1 MEIILAL
8 CLGVTLSAA
17 SGFRIF
23 LPPLALSLTAMYG
36 DLELSSGFQWVGTP
50 PTAIAL
56 GIATVVE
63 ILAYYIPVV
72 DNLLDT
78 IEIPTAIAI
87 GTLLTAANLGDVDPL
102 LQWGLAAIAG
112 GGTAGII
119 ETFTAM
125 TRVASTGMTGGTGN
139 FLVATTEA
147 LSSGVLSI
155 LALTILPVAVALV
168 IGLLVLVA
176 IKLPKFIRAWKR
188 RRSKSTVTKQ

>member
-1 MEIILAL
+1 MVKMEIILAL

-17 SGFRIF
+17 SGFRLF
-23 LPPLALSLTAMYG
+23 VPPLALSLAALYG
-36 DLELSSGFQWVGTP
+36 DLELSSGFSWVGTY

-78 IEIPTAIAI
+78 VEIPTAVAI
-87 GTLLTAANLGDVDPL
+87 GTLLTAANLGDVNPL
-102 LQWGLAAIAG
+102 LQWSLAAIAG

-139 FLVATTEA
+139 FLVATAEA

-155 LALTILPVAVALV
+155 LALTILPLGVALV
-168 IGLLVLVA
+168 IALLILA
-176 IKLPKFIRAWKR
+176 IVKLPKFVRSWR
-188 RRSKSTVTKQ
+188 RKRSKST

>member
-17 SGFRIF
+17 SGFRLF
-23 LPPLALSLTAMYG
+23 LPPLALSLTALYG
-36 DLELSSGFQWVGTP
+36 DLELSSGFQWVGTY

-78 IEIPTAIAI
+78 IEIPTAVGI
-87 GTLLTAANLGDVDPL
+87 GTLLTAANLGDVNPL
-102 LQWGLAAIAG
+102 LQWSLAAIAG

-125 TRVASTGMTGGTGN
+125 TRMASTGMTGGTGN
-139 FLVATTEA
+139 FLVATAEA

-155 LALTILPVAVALV
+155 LALTILPIATALV
-168 IGLLVLVA
+168 IGLLILA
-176 IKLPKFIRAWKR
+176 IVKLPKLVRSWRRKR
-188 RRSKSTVTKQ
+188 SRSS

>member
-17 SGFRIF
+17 SGFRLF
-23 LPPLALSLTAMYG
+23 LPPLALSLTALYG
-36 DLELSSGFQWVGTP
+36 DLELSSGFQWVGTY

-56 GIATVVE
+56 SIATVAE

-78 IEIPTAIAI
+78 IEIPTAVGI
-87 GTLLTAANLGDVDPL
+87 GTLLTAANLGDVNPL
-102 LQWGLAAIAG
+102 LQWSLAAIAG

-168 IGLLVLVA
+168 IGLLIFA
-176 IKLPKFIRAWKR
+176 IIRLPKIIKSWRRKR
-188 RRSKSTVTKQ
+188 QENTIDS

>member
-17 SGFRIF
+17 SGFRLF
-23 LPPLALSLTAMYG
+23 VPPLALSLAALYG
-36 DLELSSGFQWVGTP
+36 DLELSSGFSWVGTY

-78 IEIPTAIAI
+78 VEIPTAVAI
-87 GTLLTAANLGDVDPL
+87 GTLLTAANLGDVNPL
-102 LQWGLAAIAG
+102 LQWSLAAIAG

-139 FLVATTEA
+139 FLVATAEA

-155 LALTILPVAVALV
+155 LALTILPLGVALV
-168 IGLLVLVA
+168 IALLILA
-176 IKLPKFIRAWKR
+176 IVKLPKFVRSWR
-188 RRSKSTVTKQ
+188 RKRSKST

>member
-17 SGFRIF
+17 SGFRLF
-23 LPPLALSLTAMYG
+23 VPPLALSLAALYG
-36 DLELSSGFQWVGTP
+36 NLELSSGFSWLGTY

-63 ILAYYIPVV
+63 IFAYYIPVV
-72 DNLLDT
+72 DNFLDT
-78 IEIPTAIAI
+78 IEIPTAVTI
-87 GTLLTAANLGDVDPL
+87 GTLLTAASLGDVNSL
-102 LQWGLAAIAG
+102 LWWWVIAAIAG

-119 ETFTAM
+119 VIFTAM
-125 TRVASTGMTGGTGN
+125 TRLAFTGMTGGLGN

-155 LALTILPVAVALV
+155 LALTIPPLALALV
-168 IGLLVLVA
+168 IGLLILA
-176 IKLPKFIRAWKR
+176 IARLPKYIASWKR
-188 RRSKSTVTKQ
+188 QR

>member
-17 SGFRIF
+17 SGFRLF
-23 LPPLALSLTAMYG
+23 VPPLALSLTALYG
-36 DLELSSGFQWVGTP
+36 DLELSSGFQWVGTY

-56 GIATVVE
+56 GIATVAE

-78 IEIPTAIAI
+78 IEIPTAVAI
-87 GTLLTAANLGDVDPL
+87 GTLLTAANLGDVNPL
-102 LQWGLAAIAG
+102 LQWSLAAIAG

-139 FLVATTEA
+139 FLVATAEA

-155 LALTILPVAVALV
+155 LALTVLPVAVALV
-168 IGLLVLVA
+168 LGLLIWSVL
-176 IKLPKFIRAWKR
+176 KLPKFIRGWQRKR
-188 RRSKSTVTKQ
+188 QKRF

>member
-17 SGFRIF
+17 SGFRLF
-23 LPPLALSLTAMYG
+23 LPPLALSLTALYG
-36 DLELSSGFQWVGTP
+36 DLELSSGFQWVGTY

-56 GIATVVE
+56 GIATLVE

-78 IEIPTAIAI
+78 IEIPTAVGI
-87 GTLLTAANLGDVDPL
+87 GTLLTAANLGDVNPL
-102 LQWGLAAIAG
+102 LQWSLAAIAG

-119 ETFTAM
+119 EIFTAM
-125 TRVASTGMTGGTGN
+125 TRMASTGMTGGTGN

-155 LALTILPVAVALV
+155 LALTILPLGIALV
-168 IGLLVLVA
+168 IGLLVLA
-176 IKLPKFIRAWKR
+176 IVKLPKLVRSWRRKR
-188 RRSKSTVTKQ
+188 SRSS

>member
-17 SGFRIF
+17 SGFRLF
-23 LPPLALSLTAMYG
+23 VPPLALSLTALYG
-36 DLELSSGFQWVGTP
+36 DLELSSGFSWVGTY

-78 IEIPTAIAI
+78 VEIPTAVAI
-87 GTLLTAANLGDVDPL
+87 GTLLTAANLGDVNPL
-102 LQWGLAAIAG
+102 LQWSLAAIAG

-139 FLVATTEA
+139 FLVATAEA

-155 LALTILPVAVALV
+155 LALTILPLGVALV
-168 IGLLVLVA
+168 IALLILA
-176 IKLPKFIRAWKR
+176 IVKLPKFVRSWRRKR
-188 RRSKSTVTKQ
+188 RKSSY